1 MGRHFLPVSNFHFG
15 WHTRSACSVGSS
27 PTPTANSPLVQ
38 WPECLGLKTQKVGGS
53 NPSRRTNFAPVAQ
66 LVERKSRTEYSQD
79 VHNLQEGGR
88 GGERV
93 CLFLFRDE
101 QSSEHRTNNSVV
113 GGSSPSGGT
122 ISVE

>member
-1 MGRHFLPVSNFHFG
+1 MGHHFLPVSISNFG

-27 PTPTANSPLVQ
+27 PAPTTS
-38 WPECLGLKTQKVGGS
+38 
-53 NPSRRTNFAPVAQ
+53 FAPVAQ
-66 LVERKSRTEYSQD
+66 LVERQSRTEYSQD
-79 VHNLQEGGR
+79 IHSLQEGGC

-113 GGSSPSGGT
+113 GGSNPSGGT
-122 ISVE
+122 IWLSSLIG

>member
-1 MGRHFLPVSNFHFG
+1 MGRHFLSVNISQFG
-15 WHTRSACSVGSS
+15 QRGNLFVPSSKTTVDRHGQDIHLVYSVGSS
-27 PTPTANSPLVQ
+27 PTLTA
-38 WPECLGLKTQKVGGS
+38 
-53 NPSRRTNFAPVAQ
+53 NFAPVAQ